1 MKKDKEENPNEPE
14 NGELEHKVSMADQ
27 FIYDTASLYSTI
39 NPTQFCFRKQQYIEC
54 CLITTLANIMSFNTK
69 ICARDLLTRP

>member
-39 NPTQFCFRKQQYIEC
+39 NPTQFCFRKQQYRM
-54 CLITTLANIMSFNTK
+54 LFNNYPSK
-69 ICARDLLTRP
+69 YNVIQH